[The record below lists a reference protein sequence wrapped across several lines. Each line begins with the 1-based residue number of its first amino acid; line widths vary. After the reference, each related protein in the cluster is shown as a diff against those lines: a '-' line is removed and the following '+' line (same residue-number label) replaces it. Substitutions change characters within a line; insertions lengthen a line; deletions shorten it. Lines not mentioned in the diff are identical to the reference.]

1 MPTDACVFFY
11 DCIDVRLSAMCQK
24 QTIACEGVRNLAP
37 RLHSKRS
44 GFLSWDYW
52 ISKLRGK
59 TILRPLSV
67 PIIADAASCPGGPKG
82 RGNRTQC
89 ANAYKSLHDQACP

>member
-44 GFLSWDYW
+44 GFLVGLFDF
-52 ISKLRGK
+52 KLRGK
-59 TILRPLSV
+59 SNTSAFI
-67 PIIADAASCPGGPKG
+67 GPNHC
-82 RGNRTQC
+82 RRR
-89 ANAYKSLHDQACP
+89 